1 MDRALFSS
9 LLALALLLPAAAA
22 PLGARGDDGNGLG
35 AEWTP
40 IDPARLDGMRG
51 GFQLPS
57 GATLSFGIERVVYV
71 NGELA
76 ASTAVR
82 VADLSRLSAEEARAL
97 GEFSQGIVIQR
108 GDGNRFEPMRLPGG
122 VVIQN
127 TLDDQRIT
135 TITRLEI
142 DSPVLGSFQGINA
155 GGALQDALNGT
166 AGTR

>member
-1 MDRALFSS
+1 MDRTLISS
-9 LLALALLLPAAAA
+9 LLALALLVPAAAV
-22 PLGARGDDGNGLG
+22 PLGARGDERGADGLG

-40 IDPARLDGMRG
+40 IDPARLDDMRG

-97 GEFSQGIVIQR
+97 GEF
-108 GDGNRFEPMRLPGG
+108 N
-122 VVIQN
+122 
-127 TLDDQRIT
+127 
-135 TITRLEI
+135 
-142 DSPVLGSFQGINA
+142 
-155 GGALQDALNGT
+155 NGM
-166 AGTR
+166 